1 MKGCRKPAT
10 KFITVRGKMTLF
22 RLVKNYRTTTLIDI
36 TPDFNNSTLL
46 KFLVKI
52 MVWGCTCVTYYRVG
66 SLAFINGNINSQKYI
81 FNRLINY

>member
-52 MVWGCTCVTYYRVG
+52 MVR